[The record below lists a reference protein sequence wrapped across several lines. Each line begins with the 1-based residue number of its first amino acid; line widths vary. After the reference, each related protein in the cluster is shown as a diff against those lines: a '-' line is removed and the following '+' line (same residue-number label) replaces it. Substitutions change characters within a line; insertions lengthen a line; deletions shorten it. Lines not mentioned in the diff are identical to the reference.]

1 MSNLKHY
8 RERRSQDRRSRLHI
22 MGGASI
28 SAHKQPQRLL
38 RLLCGRR
45 VTRRLSLESKSLVIG
60 SGDEASRFG
69 RAMKGSMPE
78 ST

>member
-28 SAHKQPQRLL
+28 SDHKQPSEATPPALWATRHASAQPRIKKSTHRQWGRSVSL
-38 RLLCGRR
+38 R
-45 VTRRLSLESKSLVIG
+45 
-60 SGDEASRFG
+60 
-69 RAMKGSMPE
+69 
-78 ST
+78 

>member
-28 SAHKQPQRLL
+28 SDHKQPSEATPPALWA
-38 RLLCGRR
+38 
-45 VTRRLSLESKSLVIG
+45 TRHASFSLESKSLLIG

>member
-28 SAHKQPQRLL
+28 SDHKQSSEATPPALWATRLASV
-38 RLLCGRR
+38 GRYEGLDAR
-45 VTRRLSLESKSLVIG
+45 IDLTLSIDSHAPAFSL
-60 SGDEASRFG
+60 A
-69 RAMKGSMPE
+69 
-78 ST
+78 

>member
-28 SAHKQPQRLL
+28 SDHKQPSEATPPALW
-38 RLLCGRR
+38 
-45 VTRRLSLESKSLVIG
+45 VTRRLSLESKSLLIG